1 MTLKHKN
8 GIDYV
13 EGSGN
18 VFADLGLPNADELYL
33 RASLG
38 TEIVK
43 IIRKKGYSQKET
55 AKILGVKQPEVSA
68 LLNAKFQRF
77 SQEKLISF
85 LNKLDYKV
93 TVRVAPHEV
102 GESYQDFE
110 FISA

>member
-1 MTLKHKN
+1 MTLKNKN
-8 GIDYV
+8 GIEFV

-43 IIRKKGYSQKET
+43 IIREKGYSQKEA

-77 SQEKLISF
+77 SQEKLMSF
-85 LNKLDYKV
+85 LNKLDYKITIQV
-93 TVRVAPHEV
+93 SPHNP
-102 GESYQDFE
+102 GEPYQE
-110 FISA
+110 FATA

>member
-1 MTLKHKN
+1 MTLKNKN
-8 GIDYV
+8 GIEFV

-43 IIRKKGYSQKET
+43 IIREKGYSQKEA

-77 SQEKLISF
+77 SQEKLMSF
-85 LNKLDYKV
+85 LNKLDYKITIQV
-93 TVRVAPHEV
+93 SPHNP
-102 GESYQDFE
+102 GEPYQE
-110 FISA
+110 FATG